1 MKLNVTEI
9 RQSLALGSGLLLM
22 LGTFALHGCSR
33 AEEEAGLPA
42 GENTPLVVLS
52 AGISEEIP
60 GGTGSTRVAT
70 TAGTRAATTTEL
82 TTGSLGL
89 FLRGATGTGYADKNN
104 LKYTYSAGGTPS
116 KWEPSDASNTLYLG
130 AEQASVCAYY
140 PYNGDGTCNDPEAIP
155 LTSQAYTADAA
166 NLSYG
171 TDRTMDGTGTGC
183 KTSFTL
189 KRAYAKVN
197 FTFTRDNYP
206 STGKLT
212 RITLANCC
220 TKQNTLN
227 IKTGVY
233 AAATAVADL
242 SHTVTIT
249 IPADKSAVTTADGAA
264 NKNSLLVVPGDIPE
278 YTGKTGMGAEVVLT
292 IDGKDV
298 RVLIPKTTLPKWEAG
313 KAYNIHLKLTG
324 TGITPGTVETKDWT
338 TVTVKDDGDKPFV
351 PKLP

>member
-9 RQSLALGSGLLLM
+9 RQSLALGGGLLMM

-42 GENTPLVVLS
+42 RRNTPLVVLS
-52 AGISEEIP
+52 AGIGEEIP
-60 GGTGSTRVAT
+60 
-70 TAGTRAATTTEL
+70 AGTRAATATEL
-82 TTGSLGL
+82 TTGSLAL

-104 LKYTYSAGGTPS
+104 LKYTYSADGTPS
-116 KWEPSDASNTLYLG
+116 KWVPADVANTLYLG

-140 PYNGDGTCNDPEAIP
+140 PHNGDGTCNDPEAIP
-155 LTSQAYTADAA
+155 LTSQTYTTDAA
-166 NLSYG
+166 NLSYD

-220 TKQNTLN
+220 TKQKTLN

-233 AAATAVADL
+233 ATATTVADL

-249 IPADKSAVTTADGAA
+249 IPADKSPVTTTDGDA
-264 NKNSLLVVPGDIPE
+264 NKNSFLVVPGDIPD
-278 YTGKTGMGAEVVLT
+278 YAGTAGMGAEVVLT
-292 IDGKDV
+292 VDGKEV

-313 KAYNIHLKLTG
+313 KAYNIHLKLIG
-324 TGITPGTVETKDWT
+324 TGITLGTVETKDWT

>member
-9 RQSLALGSGLLLM
+9 RQSLALGGGLLLV

-33 AEEEAGLPA
+33 ADEEAGLPA

-52 AGISEEIP
+52 AGIGEEIP

-70 TAGTRAATTTEL
+70 TAGTRAATEL

-89 FLRGATGTGYADKNN
+89 FLRGATGTDYADKNN
-104 LKYTYSAGGTPS
+104 LKYTYNAAGTPS
-116 KWEPSDASNTLYLG
+116 KWVPADAANTLYLG
-130 AEQASVCAYY
+130 AKQASVCAYY
-140 PYNGDGTCNDPEAIP
+140 PHNGDATWNDPEAIP

-166 NLSYG
+166 NLSYD

-206 STGKLT
+206 SAGALT
-212 RITLANCC
+212 KITLANCC
-220 TKQNTLN
+220 TKNSTLN
-227 IKTGVY
+227 IRTGAY
-233 AAATAVADL
+233 ATAATVADL

-249 IPADKSAVTTADGAA
+249 IPADKSSVTTTDGDA
-264 NKNSLLVVPGDIPE
+264 NKNSLLVVPGNIPD
-278 YTGKTGMGAEVVLT
+278 YAGTTDMGAEVVLT
-292 IDGKDV
+292 VDGKDV

-313 KAYNIHLKLTG
+313 KAYNIHLKLIG
-324 TGITPGTVETKDWT
+324 TGITLGTVETKDWT

>member
-1 MKLNVTEI
+1 MKQNATDR
-9 RQSLALGSGLLLM
+9 RQFVALRSGLLLM
-22 LGTFALHGCSR
+22 LGTFALHGCGQ
-33 AEEEAGLPA
+33 AEEEAGMPA
-42 GENTPLVVLS
+42 GGNTSLVVLS

-60 GGTGSTRVAT
+60 
-70 TAGTRAATTTEL
+70 AGTRAAMTANTRAVTATEL
-82 TTGSLGL
+82 TTGSLAL

-116 KWEPSDASNTLYLG
+116 KWLPTDVANTLYLG
-130 AEQASVCAYY
+130 AKQASVCAYY
-140 PYNGDGTCNDPEAIP
+140 PHNGDGTCNDPTAIP
-155 LTSQAYTADAA
+155 LTSQAYTATAA

-212 RITLANCC
+212 QITLANCC
-220 TKQNTLN
+220 TKNSTLN

-242 SHTVTIT
+242 SNTVSIT
-249 IPADKSAVTTADGAA
+249 IPANKTAVSTADGDAS
-264 NKNSLLVVPGDIPE
+264 KNSFLVVPGSIPD
-278 YTGKTGMGAEVVLT
+278 YAGAADKGAEVVLT
-292 IDGKDV
+292 VDGKQV
-298 RVLIPKTTLPKWEAG
+298 RVLIPKTTLAAWQAG
-313 KAYNIHLKLTG
+313 KAYDIHIKLTG
-324 TGITPGTVETKDWT
+324 TGITLGTVETKDWT
-338 TVTVKDDGDKPFV
+338 TAEVKDDAGKPFV